1 MKQKIFTVLAA
12 ALLLMGATGCTK
24 GEDNPSSTDM
34 RLQEQDLIGL
44 WYDEYEYADVTETG
58 VPFSRVLLAVDV
70 EADHSGCIY
79 LGVFDESSD
88 EPLAVYGGPDE
99 AGFIWQILPDGSVVL
114 TDPATSES
122 RVVTRADNGGNFGKA
137 MTNVANTSVT
147 VADGSVTVTNG
158 NYSGEL
164 AKADA
169 QKKAEIE
176 QKMAAAISYE
186 WLTNATANDIGK
198 VVCEAGH
205 LHKAKQKVPNGCTAV
220 GILGSLD
227 DFGNGLI
234 LALWAAKKQSGNVV
248 DTWPTETSFAGT
260 KLRILPD
267 NDARGRHLKSY
278 TSLGGNAVSN
288 WAVGQKSDY
297 VTIFRNLSG
306 DRMSRDVPFEPRVES
321 YVVKAG
327 GERAYDLGLFLSDT
341 QRAPKEYPDI
351 MWCYFHSGWY
361 GSEKHRVYSIWPIM
375 GFKLGAEKG
384 PQGAVAGAFS
394 VGNGK
399 KVFFSKGN
407 LQYVGSWQ
415 FAEHQWDIFGA
426 DQRDDHRDL
435 FGWGT
440 ADNPNNVS
448 TNAADYSWSEWGA
461 NAIANAATGYR
472 TLTFDECDEL
482 ISNLRKSNHSGLA
495 TVNGVRGV
503 VMLCDRW
510 LLPSGCTFTP
520 IPMDNYSYT
529 DWDSNTYSAEQWA
542 TMEAA
547 GAVFLPCAGQRN
559 GTVTELANVYPFYWA
574 SSKRSDSEA
583 YAWSYTLQLNI
594 GYAVK
599 NGGLSV
605 RLVKDA
611 E

>member
-205 LHKAKQKVPNGCTAV
+205 LHKAKQATKTQ
-220 GILGSLD
+220 IISSH
-227 DFGNGLI
+227 
-234 LALWAAKKQSGNVV
+234 AA
-248 DTWPTETSFAGT
+248 
-260 KLRILPD
+260 
-267 NDARGRHLKSY
+267 
-278 TSLGGNAVSN
+278 
-288 WAVGQKSDY
+288 
-297 VTIFRNLSG
+297 
-306 DRMSRDVPFEPRVES
+306 
-321 YVVKAG
+321 
-327 GERAYDLGLFLSDT
+327 
-341 QRAPKEYPDI
+341 
-351 MWCYFHSGWY
+351 
-361 GSEKHRVYSIWPIM
+361 
-375 GFKLGAEKG
+375 
-384 PQGAVAGAFS
+384 
-394 VGNGK
+394 
-399 KVFFSKGN
+399 
-407 LQYVGSWQ
+407 
-415 FAEHQWDIFGA
+415 
-426 DQRDDHRDL
+426 
-435 FGWGT
+435 
-440 ADNPNNVS
+440 
-448 TNAADYSWSEWGA
+448 
-461 NAIANAATGYR
+461 
-472 TLTFDECDEL
+472 EL
-482 ISNLRKSNHSGLA
+482 ISSLKIMTPPLRITTPPSNSTKIA
-495 TVNGVRGV
+495 S
-503 VMLCDRW
+503 
-510 LLPSGCTFTP
+510 LPIIIAAKPTLSLRITRTP
-520 IPMDNYSYT
+520 LTISASQ
-529 DWDSNTYSAEQWA
+529 SNFRPTTA
-542 TMEAA
+542 
-547 GAVFLPCAGQRN
+547 
-559 GTVTELANVYPFYWA
+559 
-574 SSKRSDSEA
+574 
-583 YAWSYTLQLNI
+583 
-594 GYAVK
+594 
-599 NGGLSV
+599 
-605 RLVKDA
+605 
-611 E
+611 

>member
-1 MKQKIFTVLAA
+1 M
-12 ALLLMGATGCTK
+12 LLLGMAGCTV
-24 GEDNPSSTDM
+24 EDNPSADNIKA
-34 RLQEQDLIGL
+34 QEETLVGL
-44 WYDEYEYADVTETG
+44 WLDEFEYADVTETG

-70 EADHSGCIY
+70 EADHRGCIY
-79 LGVFDESSD
+79 LGVFDDSSD

-99 AGFIWQILPDGSVVL
+99 AGFNWRLLADGSVQL
-114 TDPATSES
+114 SDPATGES
-122 RVVTRADNGGNFGKA
+122 AVLTRADGGSNYVRD
-137 MTNVANTSVT
+137 MTSVANTSVT
-147 VADGSVTVTNG
+147 LADGSVKVTNG
-158 NYSGEL
+158 SYSGTL

-176 QKMAAAISYE
+176 KKLAAAISYE
-186 WLTNATANDIGK
+186 WLANATPEDIGK

-234 LALWAAKKQSGNVV
+234 LALWAAKKQCWNVV
-248 DTWPTETSFAGT
+248 DTWHTETSFAGT

-327 GERAYDLGLFLSDT
+327 GERAYDKGVFLTDT
-341 QRAPKEYPDI
+341 ERYLKDYPVTI
-351 MWCYFHSGWY
+351 WSYFHSGWF
-361 GSEKHRVYSIWPIM
+361 SSDKHDVRSIWPIM
-375 GFKLGAEKG
+375 GFRLGAEKG
-384 PQGAVAGAFS
+384 PLGAVAGVFR

-415 FAEHQWDIFGA
+415 FAEHQWDCFGT

-440 ADNPNNVS
+440 AGNPNNVS
-448 TNAADYSWSEWGA
+448 KNVVDYSWSEWGA
-461 NAIANAATGYR
+461 NTIADAATGYR
-472 TLTFDECDEL
+472 TLTSDECEAL
-482 ISNLRKSNHSGLA
+482 INNLRELNHSGLA

-503 VMLCDRW
+503 VMLCDRF
-510 LLPSGCTFTP
+510 LLPSGCTFTS
-520 IPMDNYSYT
+520 IPRFSHSYT
-529 DWDSNTYSAEQWA
+529 EWDSNTYTAEQWA
-542 TMEAA
+542 AMEDA

-559 GTVTELANVYPFYWA
+559 GTVTELVNDYPFYWTG
-574 SSKRSDSEA
+574 SKWSDWES
-583 YAWSYTLQLNI
+583 YAWSYIIQMNL
-594 GYAVK
+594 GYAEK
-599 NGGLSV
+599 HAGMSV